1 MPNWCNNDVTL
12 KHDDPAMLDR
22 AEKAFK
28 AQAFLQEWIP
38 VPEPLRETMS
48 GHYSDPYKRDLHEF
62 TQQLNLKYFGYRDW
76 YDFCVNEWGTK
87 WDVGGEDGEICVREY
102 DSMLLSF
109 NSAWAPPTKVYYKL
123 QELGFDVVAWYW
135 EPGMGFVGRHDKAG
149 DACYK
154 TSDLALVPPDFFD
167 VYNLRCEE

>member
-22 AEKAFK
+22 AEKTFK
-28 AQAFLQEWIP
+28 AKAFLQEWIP

-48 GHYSDPYKRDLHEF
+48 GHYGDPYKRELHEF
-62 TQQLNLKYFGYRDW
+62 TQQLNVKYFGYRNW
-76 YDFCVNEWGTK
+76 YDFCTQEWGTK
-87 WDVGGEDGEICVREY
+87 WDVGGEDATCVRER

-109 NSAWAPPTKVYYKL
+109 ESAWAPPTKVYYKL

-149 DACYK
+149 DACYE
-154 TSDLALVPPDFFD
+154 TLDLALVPPDFFD
-167 VYNLRCEE
+167 VYNLRYEG